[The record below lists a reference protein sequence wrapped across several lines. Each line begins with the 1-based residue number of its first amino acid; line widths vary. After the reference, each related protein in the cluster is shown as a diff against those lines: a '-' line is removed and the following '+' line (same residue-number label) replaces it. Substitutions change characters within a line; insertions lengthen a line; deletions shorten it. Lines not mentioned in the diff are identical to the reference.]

1 MSDRPPHWP
10 PDVKPIDVEDVGRL
24 GLNRENELFWDGKA
38 VEIRRPLVL
47 TRAQKVLAVVV
58 SICAILG
65 GLGGFV
71 TGLQNASLFLCARG
85 QAFLSCPPP
94 QQVTPAPPPA
104 VPARP

>member
-1 MSDRPPHWP
+1 MSDRPGHWP

-24 GLNRENELFWDGKA
+24 GLNPQNELFWDGKA

-47 TRAQKVLAVVV
+47 TGFQKTLAIVV

-71 TGLQNASLFLCARG
+71 TGVQNLSVFLCARG
-85 QAFLSCPPP
+85 HTLLSCPAPQTPP
-94 QQVTPAPPPA
+94 
-104 VPARP
+104 RPIP